1 MKQPLWILLSSHSE
15 TLCFRTI
22 RVIAFGTDYTSC
34 LKTAS
39 YLETGNFENKAC
51 SNYSAL
57 DN

>member
-1 MKQPLWILLSSHSE
+1 MKLYLWILLSSE
-15 TLCFRTI
+15 TLSFSNMGVTG
-22 RVIAFGTDYTSC
+22 FGASYTSW

-39 YLETGNFENKAC
+39 YLETGNLENKAH